1 MTEAGRKTE
10 KPGDSDKDGANQ
22 TPRQPARAARQTAV
36 QDSLPPVKRPVL
48 VTSLLVTGLM
58 ATWFLTT
65 PTSAGRV
72 LDTAV
77 VWAAD
82 HLGWF
87 YITLASAAL
96 VFVVYL
102 GFRYPGVR
110 LGSDHDRPRYSTFS
124 WAAMLFAAGIGTDLM
139 FYAVAEPATQFL
151 SPPQVVGETVE
162 TARQS
167 TVWTIY
173 HYGITGWGMYAL
185 MGLALG
191 YVAHRKK
198 APLAVRSVLAPLF
211 GRRVRGPVGHAIDI
225 ATVIGTIFGVATSLG
240 IGVVML
246 NVGLGILVGVPQG
259 LGAQTALVVLAV
271 VLATVSATT
280 GVDKGVRLLSQLNV
294 ALAVVLAAWA
304 LVTSSTTFLLR
315 AMVMNIGDFV
325 TMFPGMTLDTMA
337 YSYPS
342 EWMRSWTLFFWA
354 WWIAWA
360 SFVGMFLARISKG
373 RTIGQF
379 VLGTLVIPFSYII
392 MWVSVFGNTAVKRI
406 MDGDSAFGQTVEAS
420 PEQGFFALLTTIPG
434 TPVLVALSTL
444 VGLLFYVTSADSGAL
459 VMANLCSELP
469 TADTDARPSLRILWA
484 AVTGALTVGMLLVG
498 GITALQSATI
508 IMAVPFAIVLVLVM
522 VGLNRALHQEQ
533 LHEQAVYRSFAVQ
546 WTSPEPTVSVSV
558 GSWRR
563 RLSLSLGSV
572 SPRQAEQRLQN
583 VIRPALDE
591 VAAALQER
599 GVPAVVREVH
609 DGLQDDVSKRV
620 QLEALSQ
627 DEDGEDFIY
636 PVQIRRSRATS
647 HGARTIRAEDMIHLE
662 VALGEGLSYSIYP
675 YEGNQICNDVLDHY
689 ERYELVAASRESPPQ
704 EAA

>member
-1 MTEAGRKTE
+1 M
-10 KPGDSDKDGANQ
+10 
-22 TPRQPARAARQTAV
+22 
-36 QDSLPPVKRPVL
+36 LI
-48 VTSLLVTGLM
+48 TSLLVTGLM
-58 ATWFLTT
+58 ATWCLAT
-65 PTSAGRV
+65 PTAAGRV
-72 LDTAV
+72 LDTTV

-87 YITLASAAL
+87 YITLATAAL
-96 VFVVYL
+96 LFVIYV
-102 GFRYPGVR
+102 GFRYASVR
-110 LGSDHDRPRYSTFS
+110 LGGDYDRPQYSTFS

-151 SPPQVVGETVE
+151 SPPQVPGQTVE
-162 TARQS
+162 AARES

-173 HYGITGWGMYAL
+173 HYGVTGWGMYAL

-191 YVAHRKK
+191 YFAHRKK
-198 APLAVRSVLAPLF
+198 APLAVRSVLVPLF
-211 GRRVRGPVGHAIDI
+211 GKRVRGPIGHSIDV

-246 NVGLGILVGVPQG
+246 NVGLNILFGVPQG
-259 LGAQTALVVLAV
+259 LGAQTMLVVLAV

-280 GVDKGVRLLSQLNV
+280 GVDRGVRLLSQLNV
-294 ALAVVLAAWA
+294 ALAIVLAGWA
-304 LVTSSTTFLLR
+304 LVTGSTTFLLR
-315 AMVMNIGDFV
+315 AMVMNVGDFV

-342 EWMRSWTLFFWA
+342 EWMQSWTLFFWA

-392 MWVSVFGNTAVKRI
+392 MWISIFGNTAVKRI
-406 MDGDSAFGQTVEAS
+406 MDGDSAFGQAVEAS
-420 PEQGFFALLTTIPG
+420 PEQGFFELLTTVPG
-434 TPVLVALSTL
+434 TPMLVALSTL

-484 AVTGALTVGMLLVG
+484 AVTGALTIGMLLVG

-508 IMAVPFAIVLVLVM
+508 IMAVPFALVLVLVM
-522 VGLNRALHQEQ
+522 VGLNRALREEHE
-533 LHEQAVYRSFAVQ
+533 HEQAVYRSFAVQ
-546 WTSPEPTVSVSV
+546 WTSPEPTISV

-572 SPRQAEQRLQN
+572 SSRQAEQRLQN
-583 VIRPALDE
+583 VIMPALDE

-599 GVPAVVREVH
+599 GVPAVVREIS
-609 DGLQDDVSKRV
+609 DGLQHDVFKRV

-647 HGARTIRAEDMIHLE
+647 YGARMIRAEDTTIHLE
-662 VALGEGLSYSIYP
+662 VTLGEGLSYSIYP

-689 ERYELVAASRESPPQ
+689 ERYELVAASREESL
-704 EAA
+704 EAEQY